1 MTYNDG
7 GDSYDEVR
15 TLIVEARARAQ
26 AELEEARDRR
36 RANTVI
42 PVTAR
47 SPGDRDPS
55 ATGGELHKGV
65 VVVAVE
71 HGVD

>member
-55 ATGGELHKGV
+55 ATGGGI
-65 VVVAVE
+65 A
-71 HGVD
+71 